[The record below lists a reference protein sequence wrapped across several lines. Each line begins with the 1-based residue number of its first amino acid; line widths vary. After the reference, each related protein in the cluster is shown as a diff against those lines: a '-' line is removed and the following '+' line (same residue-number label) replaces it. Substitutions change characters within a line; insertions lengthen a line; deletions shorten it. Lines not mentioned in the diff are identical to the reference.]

1 MKRAGKNACD
11 NPVRQ
16 ILPGINHTA
25 SGDLEYEFS
34 SGSPTPYM

>member
-1 MKRAGKNACD
+1 MIRAGKNACD

-25 SGDLEYEFS
+25 SALLEYEFS
-34 SGSPTPYM
+34 SGSATPYM

>member
-1 MKRAGKNACD
+1 MKRTGKNACD

-25 SGDLEYEFS
+25 SADLEYGLS